1 MGLWPGLP
9 EPVSS
14 SGKCEENSTYFTGSP
29 EDVMSYFHPHCFPL
43 TPPGRTGRE
52 APARSSLG
60 LRHRSEART
69 TALAPSGFQMRS
81 QRPTWAVTF
90 SEAHR
95 EEASLRS
102 SQRPCPSY
110 LHTTP
115 ASQGPVL
122 WALDVCPGTQP
133 GGTVSR
139 KGWGVSGAWLT
150 HTGVSAPPAGPKAV
164 PKASPPQETPRT
176 LPCTAVFLYPLR
188 KGTLEV
194 STLTG

>member
-29 EDVMSYFHPHCFPL
+29 EDIMSYFYPHCFPL
-43 TPPGRTGRE
+43 TSPRRMGHE
-52 APARSSLG
+52 APAHSSLG
-60 LRHRSEART
+60 LHHHSEACT
-69 TALAPSGFQMRS
+69 TALAPSIFQMRS
-81 QRPTWAVTF
+81 QRPKRAVTF

-95 EEASLRS
+95 EEASPRS
-102 SQRPCPSY
+102 SQRPCPSC

-133 GGTVSR
+133 GGTVDR
-139 KGWGVSGAWLT
+139 EGWGISGAWLT
-150 HTGVSAPPAGPKAV
+150 HTGVSALPAGPRPCQRLHLPRK
-164 PKASPPQETPRT
+164 SPGT
-176 LPCTAVFLYPLR
+176 LPCTAVFILSGR
-188 KGTLEV
+188 GLEV